1 MMRRRRSLAVA
12 VLLALATQ
20 ARAATHSFEF
30 VAEHFAEVGMDD
42 RYAALPVWP
51 GADAAGSR
59 GITLQAGG
67 QSLGSGGLKS
77 QGPMFSAA
85 VRRPLAGGWSA
96 SVFGFVDD
104 MRFSGG
110 DQRPLDTAITRTPL
124 ALPATAEFTGLG
136 GNYRNTGTGVAF
148 DIGERGG
155 WLGER
160 RWVAGALYQRVELRD
175 FRATY
180 RVLEGPSAGATGIDD
195 YSGEYQHVT
204 PFAGL
209 ALPRESG
216 SWTLTPRV
224 LLAVPLPHR
233 AFQGRI
239 TGPGFDQS
247 GDTAQAGNGRHFG
260 DLSVT
265 FGLDATYKPWGVTL
279 ELGSLVSQALI
290 ERVAH
295 KGIDKTWLVSASI
308 RF

>member
-1 MMRRRRSLAVA
+1 MTRSL
-12 VLLALATQ
+12 VLLAALGAFAMPP

-42 RYAALPVWP
+42 RYATLPIWP
-51 GADAAGSR
+51 GADAAGAR
-59 GITLQAGG
+59 GFTLQAGG
-67 QSLGSGGLKS
+67 QRLGSGGLKS

-85 VRRPLAGGWSA
+85 ARRPLAGGWSA
-96 SVFGFVDD
+96 SVFGFIDE
-104 MRFSGG
+104 MRFSGA
-110 DQRPLDTAITRTPL
+110 DRRPLDTAITRTPL
-124 ALPATAEFTGLG
+124 ALPADAQFTGLG
-136 GNYRNTGTGVAF
+136 GKYRNTGAGIAF
-148 DIGERGG
+148 DVAESGG

-175 FRATY
+175 FRAAY
-180 RVLEGPSAGATGIDD
+180 RVLDGPSAGATGIDD
-195 YSGEYQHVT
+195 YSGEYRHFT

-209 ALPRESG
+209 ALPREAG
-216 SWTLTPRV
+216 AWTLTPRV

-247 GDTAQAGNGRHFG
+247 GDTAQAGNGKHFG

-295 KGIDKTWLVSASI
+295 KGIDKTWLVSASV